1 MTLIITEEHV
11 MADNT
16 NKLGE
21 MNRSSLDSIKSMLDA
36 NTIVGTPIETPGAT
50 IIPVSKISV
59 GYASGGLDY
68 AKKDASAAKPANFG
82 GGGGTGISVTPV
94 AFLVVKPSGEVTV
107 LNISASTQS
116 GTPADTVTQVVNFI
130 EHSPEL
136 IERLRTVFTKKSTE
150 ENDI

>member
-82 GGGGTGISVTPV
+82 GG
-94 AFLVVKPSGEVTV
+94 VKPTRINV
-107 LNISASTQS
+107 
-116 GTPADTVTQVVNFI
+116 
-130 EHSPEL
+130 
-136 IERLRTVFTKKSTE
+136 
-150 ENDI
+150 